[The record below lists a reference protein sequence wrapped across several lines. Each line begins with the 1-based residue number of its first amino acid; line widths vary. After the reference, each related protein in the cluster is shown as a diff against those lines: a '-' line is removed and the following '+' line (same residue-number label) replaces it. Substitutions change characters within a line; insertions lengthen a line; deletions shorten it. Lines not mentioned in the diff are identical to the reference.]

1 MINLGMFIPD
11 PNDAT
16 SKYRGST
23 PLNLLRKQWREL
35 NPFLLSNINYDISQT
50 LDLAFVQRP
59 ALRDQLLCVHML
71 KEFGVPVWIDYDDDY
86 INESESNPRK
96 GTELELRMTGVVKD
110 CLKAADV
117 VTVTN
122 SHLKSVYEP
131 YCKNIKIIPNALS
144 DDLLSLMNPKIEPKN
159 VVLWRGNDKQRRDAH
174 HFRKQIMQVYR
185 NNDTQKYNWMF
196 AGYDP
201 EIIYDEMVDFDPK
214 RVQKRP
220 GADFLEYHRQLCEV
234 NWAVLVKPL
243 QDTVFNRS
251 RSNITWIE
259 ACLAGSACLAPNWSS
274 WVDYSA
280 ADSLVTYESP
290 EDFGKKLTHLLT
302 NPNEIIDRVKIGRE
316 YIKSNLLLSKVNKLR
331 KDIIIELL
339 EGVQTYEQENRGI
352 ITDTSGSN
360 TSTEQSASVQ

>member
-23 PLNLLRKQWREL
+23 PLNLLRKQMREL
-35 NPFLLSNINYDISQT
+35 NPFLLSTINYDISQT

-71 KEFGVPVWIDYDDDY
+71 KEFGVPVWVDYDDDY

-96 GTELELRMTGVVKD
+96 GTELEARMTEVVKE
-110 CLKAADV
+110 CLKAADI

-131 YCKNIKIIPNALS
+131 YSKNIRIVPNALC
-144 DDLLSLMNPKIEPKN
+144 DDLLGLMNPKIEPKN

-174 HFRKQIMQVYR
+174 HFRREIMQVYR
-185 NNDTQKYNWMF
+185 NNDTKNYNWMF

-201 EIIYDEMVDFDPK
+201 ELIYDEMVEHDPK

-220 GADFLEYHRQLCEV
+220 GCDFLEYHRQLCEV
-234 NWAVLVKPL
+234 NWAVMIKPL

-259 ACLAGSACLAPNWSS
+259 ACLAGSVCIAPNWES
-274 WVDYSA
+274 WTENSDLN
-280 ADSLVTYESP
+280 SLITYESP
-290 EDFGKKLTHLLT
+290 EDFKNKLTHILT
-302 NPNEIIDRVKIGRE
+302 NPNEIIERATIGRK
-316 YIKSNLLLSKVNKLR
+316 YVQNNLLLSKVNLLR
-331 KDIIIELL
+331 KQIIIDLL
-339 EGVQTYEQENRGI
+339 EGVNCYEQKDRNASGDT
-352 ITDTSGSN
+352 TD
-360 TSTEQSASVQ
+360 ASHAASH